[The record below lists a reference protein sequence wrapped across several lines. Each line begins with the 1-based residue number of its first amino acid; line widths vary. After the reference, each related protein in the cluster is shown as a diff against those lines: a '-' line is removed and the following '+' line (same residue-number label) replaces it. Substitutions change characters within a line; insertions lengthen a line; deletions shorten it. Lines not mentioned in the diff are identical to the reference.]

1 MTENHPHHKCM
12 TEAVETSA
20 AAREAK
26 SLLGNLWTHDIE
38 HRLKIRRKSE
48 AMAMGLGDI
57 DVGTYPSH
65 PASNTVVHNNG
76 GFLKGALLAA
86 GLLGAGGLGT
96 VGMQMLTTAGATGE
110 NSVVQTPALQAPPE
124 SSKPHVPGQ
133 TKVTPIEFDLLI
145 ESVEGEIKATVEP

>member
-1 MTENHPHHKCM
+1 M
-12 TEAVETSA
+12 TEAA
-20 AAREAK
+20 ATAASAREAR
-26 SLLGNLWTHDIE
+26 SLLSNLWAHDVE

-65 PASNTVVHNNG
+65 PASSTVVHNNG
-76 GFLKGALLAA
+76 GGLLKGALLAA
-86 GLLGAGGLGT
+86 SFLGAGGLGT
-96 VGMQMLTTAGATGE
+96 VGMQMLTTAGLPGE

-124 SSKPHVPGQ
+124 SSKPHVPGV

>member
-1 MTENHPHHKCM
+1 M

-65 PASNTVVHNNG
+65 PASNTVVNNNG
-76 GFLKGALLAA
+76 GILKGALLAA
-86 GLLGAGGLGT
+86 SLLGAGGLGT
-96 VGMQMLTTAGATGE
+96 VGMQMLTTAGVPGE
-110 NSVVQTPALQAPPE
+110 NSVVQTPALVSIPE
-124 SSKPHVPGQ
+124 SSKPHAPGD

>member
-1 MTENHPHHKCM
+1 MTEETHPHHKCM

-38 HRLKIRRKSE
+38 HRLRIRRKSE

-65 PASNTVVHNNG
+65 PASNTVVNNNG
-76 GFLKGALLAA
+76 GIFKGALLAA
-86 GLLGAGGLGT
+86 SLLGAGGLGT
-96 VGMQMLTTAGATGE
+96 IAMQTLAGGFPGAD
-110 NSVVQTPALQAPPE
+110 NVVQTPVAPGDTK
-124 SSKPHVPGQ
+124 SSKPHVPGDK
-133 TKVTPIEFDLLI
+133 KVTPIEFDLLI